1 MKKNRLLIG
10 LKGPF
15 IRFYLADTTSLVEEA
30 REKFSLYPTSAAAL
44 GRVLSMSAV
53 MGTML
58 KDGNEQYNIAIHSD
72 GAISTIMAIARPDGS
87 VKGFISNPNVYDVYE
102 DTGKLAVGRAIGSG
116 TLSVT
121 KSMNMKGNFSS
132 TVNLQTGEIGDDF
145 AFYFAKSEQRASIVS
160 LGVLVDTDQ
169 SIRSAGCFFIE
180 LLPGYGEEDIVYL
193 ENLAARMRPISAEI
207 DECSLEEIIEKNL
220 GEVEILEERE
230 LVYRCD
236 CSRERFKE
244 KLLTLS
250 RKDLLDLAK
259 AQQDIEIKCDFCGK
273 TYTYS
278 AKELNDWL
286 DDVGTA

>member
-15 IRFYLADTTSLVEEA
+15 IRFYLADTTALVEEV

-58 KDGNEQYNIAIHSD
+58 KDENEQLNIAIHSD
-72 GAISTIMAIARPDGS
+72 GAISTIMCIARPDGS
-87 VKGFISNPNVYDVYE
+87 VKGFVNNPNVYDVYE
-102 DTGKLAVGRAIGSG
+102 DSGKLAVGRAIGSG

-145 AFYFAKSEQRASIVS
+145 AFYFAKSEQRPSIVS

-169 SIRSAGCFFIE
+169 SIRSAGVFFLE
-180 LLPGYGEEDIVYL
+180 LLPGYAEEDIVYL
-193 ENLAARMRPISAEI
+193 ENLAANMQPISAQI
-207 DECSLEEIIEKNL
+207 KDFTLEEILEKNL
-220 GEVEILEERE
+220 GEVEILDERE
-230 LVYRCD
+230 LTYRCD
-236 CSRERFKE
+236 CSRERFQE

-250 RKDLLDLAK
+250 RQDLLDLAK
-259 AQQDIEIKCDFCGK
+259 ANQDIKIKCDFCGK

-278 AKELNDWL
+278 AQELNDWL
-286 DDVGTA
+286 SDAESA

>member
-102 DTGKLAVGRAIGSG
+102 ETGKLAVGRAIGSG

-180 LLPGYGEEDIVYL
+180 LLPG
-193 ENLAARMRPISAEI
+193 
-207 DECSLEEIIEKNL
+207 
-220 GEVEILEERE
+220 
-230 LVYRCD
+230 
-236 CSRERFKE
+236 
-244 KLLTLS
+244 
-250 RKDLLDLAK
+250 
-259 AQQDIEIKCDFCGK
+259 
-273 TYTYS
+273 
-278 AKELNDWL
+278 
-286 DDVGTA
+286 